1 MASAS
6 RSEFKCPSYQCHA
19 GGAGGPAPPPR
30 RAPGPLPC
38 GGPGGPAAAPPG
50 GPAWSASLSRVKVT
64 VTMHWQAIV
73 TVTGPPVRRSQPV
86 RGTVWVT
93 GGRRSGLRVS
103 PSRSA

>member
-1 MASAS
+1 M
-6 RSEFKCPSYQCHA
+6 SELSVPCRR
-19 GGAGGPAPPPR
+19 GGRPGAAAEATARPTAMPAAREARPR
-30 RAPGPLPC
+30 RRRA
-38 GGPGGPAAAPPG
+38 
-50 GPAWSASLSRVKVT
+50 AWSASLSRVKVT
-64 VTMHWQAIV
+64 VTVHWQAIV